1 MSDFRWTTIRL
12 VLQKTFDRPLSL
24 VVGGTMPNR
33 RPPIERTNS
42 CQLIIL
48 LLGAHLSRGPGRV
61 RRPAGQ
67 PEFTFFDAHSRFF
80 AQPRALVHKSR
91 SQQKMYRLAA
101 LLLVLLVVG
110 ATADDDGVTFIP
122 LVRDDGPPNAPAAE
136 HVSCIDHFFADTMM
150 EISAAKI
157 SSSSLST
164 MTGSSAASSP
174 RARRQ
179 RAAMERPSTAATP
192 IRWPRGP
199 WASRALCA

>member
-24 VVGGTMPNR
+24 VVGGTKPNR

-80 AQPRALVHKSR
+80 AQPRACPQIAIPTKNVPTCRSVAGPASR
-91 SQQKMYRLAA
+91 GRDGRRRRSHLHPARSRRRASQCAGRRARLMYRSLFRRHH
-101 LLLVLLVVG
+101 
-110 ATADDDGVTFIP
+110 DGN
-122 LVRDDGPPNAPAAE
+122 LR
-136 HVSCIDHFFADTMM
+136 
-150 EISAAKI
+150 AAKI